1 MFGNAS
7 YLPMYSDSGS
17 ARIPSNSSSNV
28 LAQNCPRTMHTLS
41 AVERQMLALA
51 QSSGEPLNA
60 TFPSDTAMSSPPIFF
75 TSKERVFSMPKW
87 QGAMYL

>member
-1 MFGNAS
+1 
-7 YLPMYSDSGS
+7 
-17 ARIPSNSSSNV
+17 
-28 LAQNCPRTMHTLS
+28 
-41 AVERQMLALA
+41 MLALA